1 MNKEKNHDD
10 FGLYSGILETIKK
23 ALAFL
28 NAPSLDVISS
38 RSFKDGTEVLSL
50 PLCNLVN
57 LSMKQSLI
65 IDQYKIAKLM
75 LQLKKKNALREP
87 ILSFPVVSKTIK
99 STIHI
104 HVQEY
109 LENNGLLYQYQSDF
123 HA

>member
-10 FGLYSGILETIKK
+10 FELYSGILETIKK
-23 ALAFL
+23 VLAFL

-38 RSFKDGTEVLSL
+38 GSFKDGTEVLSL

-75 LQLKKKNALREP
+75 LQLKKNALRETRKITDP
-87 ILSFPVVSKTIK
+87 SYLS
-99 STIHI
+99 
-104 HVQEY
+104 
-109 LENNGLLYQYQSDF
+109 LLYLRQ
-123 HA
+123 

>member
-10 FGLYSGILETIKK
+10 FELYSGILETIKK
-23 ALAFL
+23 VLAFL

-75 LQLKKKNALREP
+75 LQLKKKNALRETRKIIDP
-87 ILSFPVVSKTIK
+87 SYLS
-99 STIHI
+99 
-104 HVQEY
+104 
-109 LENNGLLYQYQSDF
+109 LLYLRQ
-123 HA
+123 